1 MLVGVEF
8 IFIYL
13 WVDFLGLLVR
23 GGELFAFYEQLLWV
37 MCINKLVSVTGA
49 M

>member
-13 WVDFLGLLVR
+13 WVDFLGVA
-23 GGELFAFYEQLLWV
+23 G
-37 MCINKLVSVTGA
+37 
-49 M
+49 